1 MPQYYD
7 SLETRDP
14 EERERLLMAALP
26 GQIAHAKRK
35 APGWARILADVDP
48 PGVNGRAM
56 LAKLPVTRKSD
67 LAELQRAERPFGGL
81 NATLAQLDKVFVSP
95 GPIYEPEGRGRDW
108 WRTARALFAAGFRPG
123 DAAVNTFAHH
133 LTPPGPDL
141 RSDGPPLGRADGRAR
156 TG

>member
-1 MPQYYD
+1 MPQHYD
-7 SLETRDP
+7 SLETRAP

-26 GQIAHAKRK
+26 GQVAHARRK

-48 PGVNGRAM
+48 AGVSSRAA

-67 LAELQRAERPFGGL
+67 LVELQRAERPFGGL
-81 NATLAQLDKVFVSP
+81 NATLAQLGKVFVSP

-123 DAAVNTFAHH
+123 EVASNSSPYRC
-133 LTPPGPDL
+133 TPAGSIDEAGGEAWRATSPG
-141 RSDGPPLGRADGRAR
+141 RN
-156 TG
+156 